1 MVKLK
6 RKVLGYWLV
15 SLLLTVPVFAVKAQ
29 EMKEA
34 ADLYNAAATT
44 YKQNPVE
51 ALKSVQQ
58 SIAICDQLDTDE
70 SKELRAKGQ
79 SIVPRIHVEIGKK
92 FYSQQK
98 IDECL
103 DELRTARKV
112 AQDNKDETA
121 IAYATGTLASVLYVE
136 STKSIKAG
144 EYQKAIDM
152 ASESFS
158 YKDKSVDPL
167 IVIARAQD
175 SLKKYDEMLD
185 TYEKGIAIAKATN
198 NLQRLTDMRILATN
212 YLKKESQNLQNSK
225 TVDDAIVLLNR
236 AVKIDERDAE
246 VYSALAV
253 CFKAKNEND
262 SIIYNADL
270 AILNAPMTM
279 DKTQLYF
286 LKAQA
291 LQAKGDK
298 DGACEAY
305 KASAAGPFK
314 ESAEHQ
320 MKEVLKCK

>member
-1 MVKLK
+1 MVKAN

-15 SLLLTVPVFAVKAQ
+15 SLFLVLPVLTVRAQ

-34 ADLYNAAATT
+34 ADLYNAAAAT
-44 YKQNPVE
+44 YKQSPAE
-51 ALKSVQQ
+51 ALKSVKQ
-58 SIAICDQLDTDE
+58 SIAICEALDTDE
-70 SKELRAKGQ
+70 SKELKAKGL
-79 SIVPRIHVEIGKK
+79 SIVPRIHVEVGKK
-92 FYSQQK
+92 LYGQQK
-98 IDECL
+98 IEECL
-103 DELRTARKV
+103 NELRTARKV
-112 AQDNKDETA
+112 AQENNDETS
-121 IAYATGTLASVLYVE
+121 INYATGTLASVLYVE

-158 YKDKSVDPL
+158 YKEKSVDPL

-212 YLKKESQNLQNSK
+212 YLKKESQNMQDSK
-225 TVDDAIVLLNR
+225 KIDDAIVLLNR
-236 AVKIDERDAE
+236 AAKIDERDAE
-246 VYSALAV
+246 VYSALAI

-262 SIIYNADL
+262 SIIHNANL
-270 AILNAPMTM
+270 AIDNAPLTM

-286 LKAQA
+286 IKAQA

-305 KASAAGPFK
+305 QAAAVGPFK

>member
-1 MVKLK
+1 MVTANK
-6 RKVLGYWLV
+6 KVLRYWLV
-15 SLLLTVPVFAVKAQ
+15 SLLLALPILAVRAQ

-34 ADLYNAAATT
+34 ADLYNAAATS
-44 YKQNPVE
+44 YKQTPVE

-58 SIAICDQLDTDE
+58 SIAICNQLDSDE
-70 SKELRAKGQ
+70 SKELKAKAL
-79 SIVPRIHVEIGKK
+79 SIVPRIHVEVGKILYK
-92 FYSQQK
+92 QQK
-98 IDECL
+98 IEECL
-103 DELRTARKV
+103 NELRTARKA
-112 AQDNKDETA
+112 AQENNDETMV
-121 IAYATGTLASVLYVE
+121 AYATGTLASVLYVE

-152 ASESFS
+152 ANESFS

-175 SLKKYDEMLD
+175 SLKRYDEMLD

-212 YLKKESQNLQNSK
+212 YLKKESQDLQDK
-225 TVDDAIVLLNR
+225 KKVDEAITLLNR

-253 CFKAKNEND
+253 CFKTKNEND

-270 AILNAPMTM
+270 ALDNAPITM

-305 KASAAGPFK
+305 KAAAVGPFK